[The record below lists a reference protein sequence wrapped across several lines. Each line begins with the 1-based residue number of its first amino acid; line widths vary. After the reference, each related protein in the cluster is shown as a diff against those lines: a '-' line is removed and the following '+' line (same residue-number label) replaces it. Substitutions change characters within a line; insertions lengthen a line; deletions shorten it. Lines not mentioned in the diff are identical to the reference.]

1 MSLVILCVIVNQK
14 TVRAGADFQGANAR
28 RSKRKRRDRGAGDLF
43 AMFHVEHHAANAA
56 DLAEAMDAWGYCE
69 ERAMTRLYP
78 LRYTAA
84 DRRTYVCIAAYG
96 SAMLALSLIL

>member
-1 MSLVILCVIVNQK
+1 MRNCQSKNCPGWGGFSGSERAPFEEK
-14 TVRAGADFQGANAR
+14 TAGPRAD
-28 RSKRKRRDRGAGDLF
+28 DLF
-43 AMFHVEHHAANAA
+43 AMFHMEHHAANAA
-56 DLAEAMDAWGYCE
+56 DLVEAMDARGYCE